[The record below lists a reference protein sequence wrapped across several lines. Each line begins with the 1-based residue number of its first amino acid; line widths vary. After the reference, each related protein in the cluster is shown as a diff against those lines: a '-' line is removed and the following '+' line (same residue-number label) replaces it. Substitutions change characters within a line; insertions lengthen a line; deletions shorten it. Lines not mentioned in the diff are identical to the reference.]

1 MLEAAAPIDTVRA
14 LADLGMLGAM
24 LIGVGVAWWLL
35 RRNGGNNGPTS
46 KMLDVM
52 KGREERIDRMLDEL
66 ATQGRLLE
74 RMVSGEERT
83 NETLKELIVRIDQYI
98 FGRFGEK

>member
-98 FGRFGEK
+98 FGRFGE

>member
-1 MLEAAAPIDTVRA
+1 MLEAAVPIDTVRA

-74 RMVSGEERT
+74 RMVIGEERT